1 MGQKQTH
8 RSKKDKKDLPGE
20 TIYRLQAHEAAGETS
35 HGPISTADLI
45 LKNLLVFGSVVL
57 VISVILYLI
66 L

>member
-1 MGQKQTH
+1 MH
-8 RSKKDKKDLPGE
+8 RSRKDKKDLPEG
-20 TIYRLQAHEAAGETS
+20 TMYRLSAHESADETK
-35 HGPISTADLI
+35 HGPISTTDLF